1 MRVCIIPGCPFV
13 QYAIWAGSC
22 VFRIV
27 DVLICSLY
35 RQVVCELMERVA
47 RMSMYFHKG
56 RSVSRVLS
64 RPYQRHDDMHHINI
78 LYLSG
83 RGAKVAAA
91 IPRKALK
98 SCCAVDQDSKCR
110 RLPCT
115 SERFSDGQKFR
126 PGAGKLA
133 SHSNR
138 HWNGNTI
145 PAPICACESGLNH
158 P

>member
-83 RGAKVAAA
+83 RGESRCCDTTQGAEELLRCR
-91 IPRKALK
+91 PRQQ
-98 SCCAVDQDSKCR
+98 V
-110 RLPCT
+110 
-115 SERFSDGQKFR
+115 
-126 PGAGKLA
+126 
-133 SHSNR
+133 
-138 HWNGNTI
+138 
-145 PAPICACESGLNH
+145 PAPALYI
-158 P
+158 